1 MTETSSTNRI
11 GSTNRMGSTAEART
25 VVRRPAHPAR
35 SARILST
42 GLAATATFGLIS
54 GYAYAAK
61 NAPANGNTGEISP
74 VISLAPVV
82 SAPAGDGASTV
93 AAQAAPQSQAAQ
105 PPTGGASSV
114 VVDVPAPAPAAP
126 AAGGGGGSGQ
136 PSSGSR

>member
-1 MTETSSTNRI
+1 MTDLTSTGRI
-11 GSTNRMGSTAEART
+11 GTTAEARA

-61 NAPANGNTGEISP
+61 NAPANDNTGEISP
-74 VISLAPVV
+74 AISPAPVV
-82 SAPAGDGASTV
+82 SAPAGDGAATV
-93 AAQAAPQSQAAQ
+93 GARGASQPQAAQ
-105 PPTGGASSV
+105 PSSGGASSV
-114 VVDVPAPAPAAP
+114 VVDVPAPAPAVP